1 MTFNH
6 FPSVIR
12 LIADVRRGAQSARTC
27 RRRSPE
33 RADSV
38 AMDDAANMPSLQAV
52 VQAIHALYTQPDT
65 TGKEKAS
72 VWLGELQRSVCAWRI
87 ADELLQQNVDLES
100 CYFAAQTMRTKI
112 QYVFHE
118 LPPESHAS
126 LRDSLMEHLAK
137 VSKDTAPVIVTQLS
151 LAMADLALQ
160 MASWKSF
167 VVDLISRFGCSITHI
182 PVLLE
187 VLTVLPEEL
196 NSRPLRLG
204 ANRRNEIIELFN
216 QVSGQVVQLLDAC
229 LQPAQN
235 PDERVRAR
243 VFRCLGSWF
252 SVGGLRL
259 DHPTLHKL
267 LASVF
272 DALKSPSTTSSVH
285 ETASDCICNAL
296 MLLGQ
301 HSSQTQVLAQVLVQ
315 GVYSLVEPYHLSVA
329 HEDLDRSVNY
339 CRIFTELAESL
350 LDDMI
355 QHPGQ
360 GLGDPRCLDLLL
372 TCVGHYDYEVAEITF
387 NLWYRLS
394 EALYKESNDNLNTF
408 FGRYIQMLLVAL
420 CRHCQLDPDKEGV
433 PSDKDDFGDFRNR
446 VAELIKDVV
455 YLVGSANCFHQM
467 FENLKNQGASA
478 TWDVTEA
485 TLFAMA
491 AVAKNIVPEE
501 NDTVPEVVEAI
512 LKLPAESHTAVRH
525 TSIQLLGEL
534 CEWIDKH
541 PQYLDPVLTF
551 LLQALQTPSLAS
563 VAAAS
568 LQNVCATCRTQM
580 VAHFPAL
587 LHIVS
592 AVDTLSVSTSAAL
605 GLLKGAV
612 LVLAKMSPEQIT
624 DGMRQLCRL
633 QTERLTRVINAE
645 ETNAEG
651 SRSEPIIYLDRLAA
665 IFRNT
670 NVNIPPGQPHPCQ
683 PVVEEVWPVL
693 SQACH
698 RYQADEKITEQCCRC
713 IRFAVRCIG
722 RHSHSL
728 LQPLVTQMVQ
738 LYQVHQHSCFLYLGS
753 ILVDEYGSEAGCV
766 QGLIE
771 MLQAFCGPAFRLL
784 ANADAL
790 RNHPDTV
797 DDLFRLCTRYIQRMP
812 VVFLKNPAL
821 SGIIQCALA
830 ACPLDHREANT
841 SVMKFLCDLIHCG
854 RSKKEMPDFAERQ
867 SLVGALL
874 ASQGQTIVTTL
885 IQSSIFCLPTALL
898 PDVAEVLYE
907 MIEFDRQA
915 LTTWLENAL
924 KLLPTHSSGG
934 AVTATPA
941 QLEEFLSTVTSA
953 EHMRSISTSL
963 RDFSRLY
970 R

>member
-1 MTFNH
+1 
-6 FPSVIR
+6 
-12 LIADVRRGAQSARTC
+12 
-27 RRRSPE
+27 
-33 RADSV
+33 
-38 AMDDAANMPSLQAV
+38 MDDASGMPSLQAV
-52 VQAIHALYTQPDT
+52 VQAIHALYRQPDT
-65 TGKEKAS
+65 SGKEKAS
-72 VWLGELQRSVCAWRI
+72 VWLGELQRSVCAWKI
-87 ADELLQQNVDLES
+87 ADELLQQNLDLES

-118 LPPESHAS
+118 LPPDAHAS
-126 LRDSLMEHLAK
+126 LRDSLIEHLAK

-160 MASWKSF
+160 MAAWKSP
-167 VVDLISRFGCSITHI
+167 VVDLISRFGCSLPHI

-196 NSRPLRLG
+196 NSRSLRLG
-204 ANRRNEIIELFN
+204 ANRRNEVVELFT

-235 PDERVRAR
+235 PDERRRAR

-252 SVGGLRL
+252 SVNGLRL
-259 DHPTLHKL
+259 EDPTLHKL
-267 LASVF
+267 LTCVF
-272 DALKSPSTTSSVH
+272 EALKNPSSTSSVH
-285 ETASDCICNAL
+285 ETATDCICNAL
-296 MLLGQ
+296 GVLGRA
-301 HSSQTQVLAQVLVQ
+301 SEPTPMAQILVQ
-315 GVYSLVEPYHLSVA
+315 GVYSLVDSYHMSVA
-329 HEDLDRSVNY
+329 QEDQDRSVNY

-394 EALYKESNDNLNTF
+394 EALYKESNDVLNAL
-408 FGRYIQMLLVAL
+408 FGRYIQMLIVAL

-433 PSDKDDFGDFRNR
+433 PSERDDFGDFRNR

-455 YLVGSANCFHQM
+455 YLVGSANCFQQM
-467 FENLKNQGASA
+467 FENLKNQGPQA
-478 TWDVTEA
+478 TWEVTEA

-491 AVAKNIVPEE
+491 AVAKNVVPEE
-501 NDTVPEVVEAI
+501 NETVPEVVEAI
-512 LKLPAESHTAVRH
+512 LKLPAETHLAVRH

-551 LLQALQTPSLAS
+551 LLQALQTPSLSS

-568 LQNVCATCRTQM
+568 LQNVCSTCRGQM
-580 VAHFPAL
+580 VVHFPAL

-592 AVDTLSVSTSAAL
+592 VMDTLCLSTSAAL
-605 GLLKGAV
+605 GLLKGTV

-624 DGMRQLCRL
+624 DGMRQLCRI
-633 QTERLTRVINAE
+633 QTERLTQVINAE
-645 ETNAEG
+645 DTKAEG
-651 SRSEPIIYLDRLAA
+651 SRSEPIVFLDRLAA

-670 NVNIPPGQPHPCQ
+670 NVNVPPGQSHPCQ

-698 RYQADEKITEQCCRC
+698 RYQADEKVTEQCCRC

-722 RHSHSL
+722 RHSHLL

-753 ILVDEYGSEAGCV
+753 ILVDEYGSETGCV
-766 QGLIE
+766 QGLID
-771 MLQAFCGPAFRLL
+771 MLQAFCGPTFRLL

-841 SVMKFLCDLIHCG
+841 SVMKFLCDLVHCG
-854 RSKKEMPDFAERQ
+854 RGKKEAPDFAERH

-874 ASQGQTIVTTL
+874 SSHGQTIVTTL
-885 IQSSIFCLPTALL
+885 VQSSIFCLPTSLL
-898 PDVAEVLYE
+898 HEVAEVLFE

-915 LTTWLENAL
+915 LSTWLENAL

-941 QLEEFLSTVTSA
+941 QLQEFLSTVTSA

>member
-1 MTFNH
+1 
-6 FPSVIR
+6 
-12 LIADVRRGAQSARTC
+12 
-27 RRRSPE
+27 
-33 RADSV
+33 
-38 AMDDAANMPSLQAV
+38 MDDASGMPSLQAV
-52 VQAIHALYTQPDT
+52 VQAIHALYRQPDT

-72 VWLGELQRSVCAWRI
+72 VWLGELQRSVSFVCAWKI

-118 LPPESHAS
+118 LPPESHVS

-137 VSKDTAPVIVTQLS
+137 VTKDTAPVIVTQLS

-160 MASWKSF
+160 MAAWKSP
-167 VVDLISRFGCSITHI
+167 VVDLITRFGCSMSHI

-196 NSRPLRLG
+196 NSRSLRLG
-204 ANRRNEIIELFN
+204 ANRRNEIIELFTE
-216 QVSGQVVQLLDAC
+216 VSGRVVHLLDVC

-259 DHPTLHKL
+259 EDPVLHKL
-267 LASVF
+267 LGSVF
-272 DALKSPSTTSSVH
+272 EALKSPTSSSSVH
-285 ETASDCICNAL
+285 ETATDCVCNAL
-296 MLLGQ
+296 MLIGQ
-301 HSSQTQVLAQVLVQ
+301 HSSQSTALAQVLVQ
-315 GVYSLVEPYHLSVA
+315 GVYSLVESYHLSVA

-394 EALYKESNDNLNTF
+394 EALYKESNDALNAF

-491 AVAKNIVPEE
+491 AVAKNVVPEE

-512 LKLPAESHTAVRH
+512 LKLPAESHAAVRH

-551 LLQALQTPSLAS
+551 LLQALQTQSLAS

-568 LQNVCATCRTQM
+568 LQNVCATCRSQM

-612 LVLAKMSPEQIT
+612 LVLAKMSPEQVT

-633 QTERLTRVINAE
+633 QTERLTRVMNAE

-670 NVNIPPGQPHPCQ
+670 NVNIPLGQPHPCQ

-854 RSKKEMPDFAERQ
+854 RAKKETPDFAERQ
-867 SLVGALL
+867 SLVGSLL
-874 ASQGQTIVTTL
+874 SSQGQTIVTTL

-907 MIEFDRQA
+907 LIEFDRQA

-924 KLLPTHSSGG
+924 KLLPTHGSGG

-941 QLEEFLSTVTSA
+941 QLQEFLSTVTSA

>member
-1 MTFNH
+1 
-6 FPSVIR
+6 
-12 LIADVRRGAQSARTC
+12 
-27 RRRSPE
+27 
-33 RADSV
+33 
-38 AMDDAANMPSLQAV
+38 MDDASGMPSLQAV
-52 VQAIHALYTQPDT
+52 VQATHALYRQPDT
-65 TGKEKAS
+65 AGKEKAS
-72 VWLGELQRSVCAWRI
+72 VWLGELQRSVCAWKI
-87 ADELLQQNVDLES
+87 ADELLQQNLDLES

-112 QYVFHE
+112 QYAFHE
-118 LPPESHAS
+118 LPPESHSS
-126 LRDSLMEHLAK
+126 LRDSLLEHLAK
-137 VSKDTAPVIVTQLS
+137 VTKDTPQVIVTQLS
-151 LAMADLALQ
+151 LGMANLALQ
-160 MASWKSF
+160 MATWKSP
-167 VVDLISRFGCSITHI
+167 VVDLISRFGCSAPHI

-196 NSRPLRLG
+196 NSRCLRLG
-204 ANRRNEIIELFN
+204 ANRRNEVIEMFT

-235 PDERVRAR
+235 PDDRLRAR

-259 DHPTLHKL
+259 DDPTLHKL
-267 LASVF
+267 LACIF
-272 DALKSPSTTSSVH
+272 EALKNHGSSSSVH
-285 ETASDCICNAL
+285 ETATDCICNAL
-296 MLLGQ
+296 IILGQ
-301 HSSQTQVLAQVLVQ
+301 RASQETALAQILMQ
-315 GVYSLVEPYHLSVA
+315 GVYSLVDAYHMSVA
-329 HEDLDRSVNY
+329 QEDQDRSMNY

-360 GLGDPRCLDLLL
+360 GLGDLRCLDLLL

-394 EALYKESNDNLNTF
+394 EALYKESNDSLNALF
-408 FGRYIQMLLVAL
+408 SRYIQMLIVAL

-433 PSDKDDFGDFRNR
+433 PSERDDFGDFRNR
-446 VAELIKDVV
+446 VSELIKDVV
-455 YLVGSANCFHQM
+455 YLVGSANCFQQM
-467 FENLKNQGASA
+467 FANLKNQGASA
-478 TWDVTEA
+478 TWEVTEA

-491 AVAKNIVPEE
+491 AVAKNVVPEE
-501 NDTVPEVVEAI
+501 NDTVPEVVDAI
-512 LKLPAESHTAVRH
+512 LKLPAESHLAVRH

-551 LLQALQTPSLAS
+551 LLQALQTQSLAS
-563 VAAAS
+563 MAASS

-580 VAHFPAL
+580 VMHFPAL

-633 QTERLTRVINAE
+633 QTERLTRVMNAE
-645 ETNAEG
+645 DTSAEG
-651 SRSEPIIYLDRLAA
+651 SRYEPIIYLDRLAV

-670 NVNIPPGQPHPCQ
+670 NVNMPLGQPHPCQ

-698 RYQADEKITEQCCRC
+698 RYQADVKVTEQCCRC

-722 RHSHSL
+722 RYSHSL

-753 ILVDEYGSEAGCV
+753 ILVDEYGSEPGCV
-766 QGLIE
+766 QGLID
-771 MLQAFCGPAFRLL
+771 MLQAFCGPAFRQL

-797 DDLFRLCTRYIQRMP
+797 DDLFRLCTRFIQRMP

-841 SVMKFLCDLIHCG
+841 SVMKFLCDLVHCG
-854 RSKKEMPDFAERQ
+854 RGKKEAANFAERQ
-867 SLVGALL
+867 SLVGSLL
-874 ASQGQTIVTTL
+874 SSQGQTMVTTL
-885 IQSSIFCLPTALL
+885 VQSSIFCLPTSLL
-898 PDVAEVLYE
+898 HEVAEVLYE

-934 AVTATPA
+934 AITATPD
-941 QLEEFLSTVTSA
+941 QLGDFLCTVTSA
-953 EHMRSISTSL
+953 EHVRSISTSL

>member
-1 MTFNH
+1 
-6 FPSVIR
+6 
-12 LIADVRRGAQSARTC
+12 
-27 RRRSPE
+27 
-33 RADSV
+33 
-38 AMDDAANMPSLQAV
+38 MDDASGMPSLQAV
-52 VQAIHALYTQPDT
+52 VQATHALYRQPDT
-65 TGKEKAS
+65 AGKEKAS
-72 VWLGELQRSVCAWRI
+72 VWLGELQRSVCAWKI
-87 ADELLQQNVDLES
+87 ADELLQQNLDLES

-112 QYVFHE
+112 QYAFHE
-118 LPPESHAS
+118 LPPESHSS
-126 LRDSLMEHLAK
+126 LRDSLLGHLAK
-137 VSKDTAPVIVTQLS
+137 VTKDTPQVIVTQLS
-151 LAMADLALQ
+151 LGMANLALQ
-160 MASWKSF
+160 MATWKSP
-167 VVDLISRFGCSITHI
+167 VVDLISRFGCSAPHI

-196 NSRPLRLG
+196 NSRCLRLG
-204 ANRRNEIIELFN
+204 ANRRNEVIEMFT

-235 PDERVRAR
+235 PDDRLRAR

-259 DHPTLHKL
+259 DDTTLHKL
-267 LASVF
+267 LTCIF
-272 DALKSPSTTSSVH
+272 EALKNPGSSSSVH
-285 ETASDCICNAL
+285 ETATDCICNAL
-296 MLLGQ
+296 ILLGQ
-301 HSSQTQVLAQVLVQ
+301 RASQETALAQILMQ
-315 GVYSLVEPYHLSVA
+315 GVYSLVDAYHMSVA
-329 HEDLDRSVNY
+329 QEDQDRSMNY

-360 GLGDPRCLDLLL
+360 GLGDLRCLDLLL

-394 EALYKESNDNLNTF
+394 EALYKESNDALNAL
-408 FGRYIQMLLVAL
+408 FGRYIQMLIVAL

-433 PSDKDDFGDFRNR
+433 PSERDDFGDFRIR
-446 VAELIKDVV
+446 VSELIKDVV
-455 YLVGSANCFHQM
+455 YLVGSANCFQQM
-467 FENLKNQGASA
+467 FANLKNQGASA
-478 TWDVTEA
+478 TWEVTEA

-491 AVAKNIVPEE
+491 AVAKNVVPEE

-512 LKLPAESHTAVRH
+512 LKLPAESHLAVRH

-551 LLQALQTPSLAS
+551 LLQALQTQSLAS
-563 VAAAS
+563 MAASS

-580 VAHFPAL
+580 VGHFPAL

-612 LVLAKMSPEQIT
+612 LVLAKMSPEQVT

-633 QTERLTRVINAE
+633 QTERLTRVMNAE
-645 ETNAEG
+645 DTSAEG
-651 SRSEPIIYLDRLAA
+651 SRYEPIIYLDRLAV

-670 NVNIPPGQPHPCQ
+670 NVNIPLGQPHPCQ

-698 RYQADEKITEQCCRC
+698 RYQADVKVTEQCCRC

-753 ILVDEYGSEAGCV
+753 ILVDEYGSEPGCV
-766 QGLIE
+766 QGLID
-771 MLQAFCGPAFRLL
+771 MLQAFCGPAFRQL

-797 DDLFRLCTRYIQRMP
+797 DDLFRLCTRFIQRMP

-841 SVMKFLCDLIHCG
+841 SVMKFLCDLVHCG
-854 RSKKEMPDFAERQ
+854 RGKKEASDFAERQ

-874 ASQGQTIVTTL
+874 SQQGQTMVTTL
-885 IQSSIFCLPTALL
+885 VQSSIFCLPTSLL
-898 PDVAEVLYE
+898 HEVAEVLYE

-941 QLEEFLSTVTSA
+941 QLAEFLSTVTTA
-953 EHMRSISTSL
+953 EHVRSISTSL

>member
-1 MTFNH
+1 
-6 FPSVIR
+6 
-12 LIADVRRGAQSARTC
+12 
-27 RRRSPE
+27 
-33 RADSV
+33 
-38 AMDDAANMPSLQAV
+38 MDDAANMPSLQAV

-72 VWLGELQRSVCAWRI
+72 VWLGELQRSVCAWRIADELLQQNVDLESCYFAAQTMRTKVCAWRI

-229 LQPAQN
+229 LQPAQS

-296 MLLGQ
+296 MLLG
-301 HSSQTQVLAQVLVQ
+301 VLAQVLVQ

-455 YLVGSANCFHQM
+455 YLVGSANCFRQM

-541 PQYLDPVLTF
+541 PQYLG
-551 LLQALQTPSLAS
+551 SW
-563 VAAAS
+563 
-568 LQNVCATCRTQM
+568 
-580 VAHFPAL
+580 
-587 LHIVS
+587 
-592 AVDTLSVSTSAAL
+592 
-605 GLLKGAV
+605 
-612 LVLAKMSPEQIT
+612 LV
-624 DGMRQLCRL
+624 
-633 QTERLTRVINAE
+633 
-645 ETNAEG
+645 
-651 SRSEPIIYLDRLAA
+651 
-665 IFRNT
+665 
-670 NVNIPPGQPHPCQ
+670 
-683 PVVEEVWPVL
+683 
-693 SQACH
+693 
-698 RYQADEKITEQCCRC
+698 
-713 IRFAVRCIG
+713 
-722 RHSHSL
+722 
-728 LQPLVTQMVQ
+728 
-738 LYQVHQHSCFLYLGS
+738 
-753 ILVDEYGSEAGCV
+753 
-766 QGLIE
+766 
-771 MLQAFCGPAFRLL
+771 
-784 ANADAL
+784 
-790 RNHPDTV
+790 
-797 DDLFRLCTRYIQRMP
+797 
-812 VVFLKNPAL
+812 
-821 SGIIQCALA
+821 
-830 ACPLDHREANT
+830 
-841 SVMKFLCDLIHCG
+841 
-854 RSKKEMPDFAERQ
+854 
-867 SLVGALL
+867 
-874 ASQGQTIVTTL
+874 
-885 IQSSIFCLPTALL
+885 FCL
-898 PDVAEVLYE
+898 
-907 MIEFDRQA
+907 
-915 LTTWLENAL
+915 
-924 KLLPTHSSGG
+924 S
-934 AVTATPA
+934 
-941 QLEEFLSTVTSA
+941 
-953 EHMRSISTSL
+953 
-963 RDFSRLY
+963 
-970 R
+970 